1 MRPGI
6 ILMIV
11 LSVLNSKGGVGKT
24 TTVTT
29 LATLL
34 AQLELD
40 VLIVDMAPQANAT
53 LTFYDGTDTTSVCDF
68 LTDDVTQET
77 IMKYVKPIRE
87 EKYFE
92 DIKDNLFIVP
102 GAEGQKLNSI
112 KDKLDQNGYSLKN
125 SLKAVEDYFDVVIID
140 NDPQLDILAKT
151 SLIAS
156 DYLISPI
163 EMDLYSFRGS
173 QDVIK
178 FVKSIK
184 ENFNQDLI
192 IKGFLPT
199 KYRETNR
206 EKAVLEEFKAYYEG
220 DYVMNTTIPNR
231 VSVKNS
237 ISVRLPLPIYDCDDA
252 CTLQYMRT
260 LDELDILEKKQSRK
274 LKKKIKELDKK
285 IEDRKEKRRQRR
297 R

>member
-1 MRPGI
+1 MK
-6 ILMIV
+6 V

-24 TTVTT
+24 TTVIT

-34 AQLELD
+34 AQHDLQ

-53 LTFYDGTDTTSVCDF
+53 LTLYDGTDTTSVCEF
-68 LTDDVTQET
+68 LTEEVTQEN

-87 EKYFE
+87 DREFE

-102 GAEGQKLNSI
+102 GAEGQKLNTVKNRI
-112 KDKLDQNGYSLKN
+112 DPKGYSLKKA
-125 SLKAVEDYFDVVIID
+125 LKAVEDYFDVAIID
-140 NDPQLDILAKT
+140 NDPQLDILATT

-178 FVKSIK
+178 YVKNIK
-184 ENFNQDLI
+184 ENYNPDLI

-206 EKAVLEEFKAYYEG
+206 EKAVLEQFKIYYEG
-220 DYVMNTTIPNR
+220 DYVMDTTIPNR

-237 ISVRLPLPIYDCDDA
+237 ISVRLPLPIYDSNDA
-252 CTLQYMRT
+252 CTLHYMKA
-260 LDELDILEKKQSRK
+260 LDELDILDTKRK
-274 LKKKIKELDKK
+274 RALRKEIRDLDKK
-285 IEDRKEKRRQRR
+285 IEDRKEKRRKKKS
-297 R
+297 